1 MSINTYVDLELRLDL
16 VLLLDHYGVVV
27 ALQGDPTELQACT
40 EAKAS
45 ATVLL
50 QEVLIGICGPIGSE
64 NCINMHEGL
73 YVEHAQQG
81 RVNLR
86 RLPVEGEVP
95 IKAQVF
101 SSDTSLACSIVVVAN
116 ILHSFEILQIEGII
130 HLEGT
135 GLTSQVL
142 DITT

>member
-16 VLLLDHYGVVV
+16 VLLLYHYGVVV
-27 ALQGDPTELQACT
+27 ALQGDPAELQACT

-45 ATVLL
+45 AAELL
-50 QEVLIGICGPIGSE
+50 QKVLIGIGGPIGSE
-64 NCINMHEGL
+64 SCVNMDEGL
-73 YVEHAQQG
+73 DVKIAQQG

-86 RLPVEGEVP
+86 RLPIEGEVP

-101 SSDTSLACSIVVVAN
+101 SGDTSLACSIVVVAN

-130 HLEGT
+130 NLEGT
-135 GLTSQVL
+135 G
-142 DITT
+142 